1 MEETTMQRRI
11 AAVARVAVCLL
22 LVMAA
27 STFAADANSGKSAV
41 GSWMLNPT
49 KSHFQNMPAPKME
62 RLRVPK
68 DDETG
73 LKWSLT
79 GADADG
85 KGYHQEYD
93 GPTDGS
99 YHPIKG
105 ARNPITVA
113 YIRTNSVTS
122 WVVKDE
128 TGAIIETGSGSVSP
142 DGRTLTLK
150 GTMKTA
156 QGESQ
161 FTSVY
166 DRR

>member
-1 MEETTMQRRI
+1 MTRRI
-11 AAVARVAVCLL
+11 AAVARVGVCLL

-27 STFAADANSGKSAV
+27 SAFAADANPSKSAV
-41 GSWMLNPT
+41 GNWILNPT
-49 KSHFQNMPAPKME
+49 KSHFQNMVAPKMA
-62 RLRVPK
+62 RLRVSK
-68 DDETG
+68 DDEAG

-85 KGYHQEYD
+85 KGYHEEYE
-93 GPTDGS
+93 GPTDGT

-105 ARNPITVA
+105 AQNPKTVA
-113 YIRTNSVTS
+113 YTRAGSITN

-128 TGAIIETGSGSVSP
+128 TGATIETGSSSISP

-150 GTMKTA
+150 GTMRTP

>member
-1 MEETTMQRRI
+1 MTRRI
-11 AAVARVAVCLL
+11 AAVARMGVCLL

-27 STFAADANSGKSAV
+27 SAFAADANPSKSAV
-41 GSWMLNPT
+41 GNWILNPA
-49 KSHFQNMPAPKME
+49 KSHFENTAAPRMA
-62 RLRVPK
+62 RLRVSK
-68 DDETG
+68 DDEAG

-85 KGYHQEYD
+85 KGYHEEYE
-93 GPTDGS
+93 GPTDGT

-105 ARNPITVA
+105 AQNPKTVA
-113 YIRTNSVTS
+113 YTRAGSFTS

-128 TGAIIETGSGSVSP
+128 TGATIETGSSSVSP

-150 GTMKTA
+150 GTMRTP

>member
-1 MEETTMQRRI
+1 MQRRI

-27 STFAADANSGKSAV
+27 SAFAADANSGKSAV
-41 GSWMLNPT
+41 GNWMLNPA

-68 DDETG
+68 DDEAG

-85 KGYHQEYD
+85 KGYHQEYE

-105 ARNPITVA
+105 AENPKTVA
-113 YIRTNSVTS
+113 YTRANSVTS
-122 WVVKDE
+122 WMIKDE
-128 TGAIIETGSGSVSP
+128 MGAIIETGSGSVSP

-150 GTMKTA
+150 GTRKTA

-166 DRR
+166 DRS

>member
-1 MEETTMQRRI
+1 MEEMTMQRKI
-11 AAVARVAVCLL
+11 AAVARVGACLL

-27 STFAADANSGKSAV
+27 SAFAADANSSKSAV
-41 GSWMLNPT
+41 GNWILNPT
-49 KSHFQNMPAPKME
+49 KSHFQNMLAPKME

-68 DDETG
+68 DDATG

-79 GADADG
+79 GADPDG

-105 ARNPITVA
+105 AQNPSTVA
-113 YIRTNSVTS
+113 YTRAGSVTN

-150 GTMKTA
+150 GTRKTP

>member
-1 MEETTMQRRI
+1 MTRRI
-11 AAVARVAVCLL
+11 AAAARVASCLL
-22 LVMAA
+22 LLTAA
-27 STFAADANSGKSAV
+27 SAFAADTNAKNSAV
-41 GSWMLNPT
+41 GNWILNPA

-99 YHPIKG
+99 YHPIQG
-105 ARNPITVA
+105 SQNSRTVA
-113 YIRTNSVTS
+113 YTRAGSVTN

-128 TGAIIETGSGSVSP
+128 TGAIVETGAGKVSP
-142 DGRTLTLK
+142 DGRTLTLQ
-150 GTMKTA
+150 GTMKTST
-156 QGESQ
+156 GESQ

>member
-1 MEETTMQRRI
+1 
-11 AAVARVAVCLL
+11 
-22 LVMAA
+22 
-27 STFAADANSGKSAV
+27 
-41 GSWMLNPT
+41 
-49 KSHFQNMPAPKME
+49 
-62 RLRVPK
+62 
-68 DDETG
+68 
-73 LKWSLT
+73 LT

>member
-1 MEETTMQRRI
+1 MTRRF
-11 AAVARVAVCLL
+11 AAVARVGSCLL
-22 LVMAA
+22 LLTAA
-27 STFAADANSGKSAV
+27 SAFAADANSKNSAV
-41 GSWMLNPT
+41 GNWILNPT

-62 RLRVPK
+62 RLRVTK

-105 ARNPITVA
+105 ARNPRTVA
-113 YIRTNSVTS
+113 YTRAGSVTN

-128 TGAIIETGSGSVSP
+128 TGAVIETGSVSVSP
-142 DGRTLTLK
+142 DGRTLTLQ
-150 GTMKTA
+150 GTMKTSP
-156 QGESQ
+156 GESQ

>member
-1 MEETTMQRRI
+1 MQRKI
-11 AAVARVAVCLL
+11 AAVVRVGVCLL

-27 STFAADANSGKSAV
+27 SAFAADANSGKSAV
-41 GSWMLNPT
+41 GNWILNPT

-62 RLRVPK
+62 RLRVSK

-79 GADADG
+79 GAG
-85 KGYHQEYD
+85 PEGRGYYQEYD

-99 YHPIKG
+99 YHPITGSQSPK
-105 ARNPITVA
+105 TVA
-113 YIRTNSVTS
+113 YTRAGSITS

-128 TGAIIETGSGSVSP
+128 TGATIETGSGSVSP
-142 DGRTLTLK
+142 DGRTLTWK
-150 GTMKTA
+150 GTVKTS

>member
-1 MEETTMQRRI
+1 MTRRI
-11 AAVARVAVCLL
+11 AAALRVGSCLL

-27 STFAADANSGKSAV
+27 SAFAADANSSKSAV
-41 GSWMLNPT
+41 GNWILNPT
-49 KSHFQNMPAPKME
+49 KSHFQNMAAPKME
-62 RLRVPK
+62 RLRVSK
-68 DDETG
+68 DDEAG

-85 KGYHQEYD
+85 KGYHEEYE
-93 GPTDGS
+93 GPTDGA

-105 ARNPITVA
+105 AQKPKTVA
-113 YIRTNSVTS
+113 YTRAGSITN

-128 TGAIIETGSGSVSP
+128 TGATIETGSSSVSP

-150 GTMKTA
+150 GTMKTP

>member
-1 MEETTMQRRI
+1 MPRRI
-11 AAVARVAVCLL
+11 AAVVRVGACLL

-27 STFAADANSGKSAV
+27 SAFAADTNSKNSAV
-41 GSWMLNPT
+41 GTWILNPT

-62 RLRVPK
+62 RLRVVK
-68 DDETG
+68 DDEKG
-73 LKWSLT
+73 LAWSLT
-79 GADADG
+79 GAGADG
-85 KGYHQEYD
+85 KGYHHEYD

-105 ARNPITVA
+105 AENPSTVA
-113 YIRTNSVTS
+113 YTRANSVTS

-150 GTMKTA
+150 GTMKTS

-166 DRR
+166 DRRQ